1 MMMYL
6 LLLIGFVLLIKG
18 ADLFVDGS
26 SSIAGI
32 LKVPSVIIGLTI
44 VAMGTS
50 APEAAVSINAGLAGN
65 SDISLGN
72 IVGSN
77 IFNLLMVVGISSLI
91 LPIATD
97 KDILKRDMPINIGI
111 TVALLVM
118 LLIGGELSRID
129 AAILL
134 VMLAGYMFLLIRSAL
149 KNRIEDEA
157 PKVYSWLKS
166 IVLSIVGA
174 AAIILGGNLV
184 VESAKTIALNLGMG
198 ETLVGLTV
206 VALGTSL
213 PELVTSIVAAK
224 KGDSGI
230 AMGNVVGSCIFNIL
244 FILGMAGVI
253 SPMTADATF
262 FIVGEWAEKYPDSLK
277 KLSDAG
283 FEIGNHS
290 YDLHKTQHR
299 VGIERIGGE
308 SVSEY
313 KKMLTEDLTKTQNL
327 LKENAGITP
336 IAFAYPFGKSSKCSL
351 DCIKEM
357 GFTFV
362 FCCWEKKNILTG
374 EKEELFHLNRFNRPH
389 GKSAEK
395 ILSSL

>member
-1 MMMYL
+1 MEYIL
-6 LLLIGFVLLIKG
+6 LLVGFVLLIKG
-18 ADLFVDGS
+18 ADFFVDGA
-26 SSIAGI
+26 SSIAGK
-32 LKVPSVIIGLTI
+32 LKVPSLIIGLT
-44 VAMGTS
+44 VVSMGTS
-50 APEAAVSINAGLAGN
+50 MPEAAVSISASLTGSN
-65 SDISLGN
+65 SISLGN
-72 IVGSN
+72 VIGSN

-111 TVALLVM
+111 TIALLVM

-134 VMLAGYMFLLIRSAL
+134 VMLAGYMFLLIKSAL

-253 SPMTADATF
+253 SPMTADSAF
-262 FIVGEWAEKYPDSLK
+262 FIDTGILIGICLLMLLFAFTK
-277 KLSDAG
+277 KKTDRVEGGICVLIY
-283 FEIGNHS
+283 IG
-290 YDLHKTQHR
+290 YTAYIIMR
-299 VGIERIGGE
+299 
-308 SVSEY
+308 
-313 KKMLTEDLTKTQNL
+313 
-327 LKENAGITP
+327 
-336 IAFAYPFGKSSKCSL
+336 AFHIWIF
-351 DCIKEM
+351 
-357 GFTFV
+357 
-362 FCCWEKKNILTG
+362 
-374 EKEELFHLNRFNRPH
+374 
-389 GKSAEK
+389 
-395 ILSSL
+395 